1 MRRLWKTDHNDMRN
15 FLAPAAALL
24 LALGGHGALAC
35 DGKSEIEAA
44 FAKQQ
49 KAPAWRTIAVSQG
62 ENGSKQEQTFEY
74 IPPDRMYRKILIVG
88 QEPAVET
95 IGIAKWAYGNQGNG
109 WSELQPP
116 MAKMIAEHIQ
126 QVVTAPPKAGADFSC
141 LGKVAYD
148 GKDYLAYR
156 TAPEK
161 TDKGAELA
169 RTIYV
174 DPATGL
180 PAFNT
185 IAEIKEGAEPLLKEA
200 YTYPTDIVI
209 EKPF

>member
-1 MRRLWKTDHNDMRN
+1 MRN
-15 FLAPAAALL
+15 ILAAAAILL
-24 LALGGHGALAC
+24 LAFGGHGALAC
-35 DGKSEIEAA
+35 DGKSEVEAA

-49 KAPAWRTIAVSQG
+49 KAPAWRTVAASQNEAG
-62 ENGSKQEQTFEY
+62 NKQQQTFEY
-74 IPPDRMYRKILIVG
+74 IPPDRMYRKILIIG

-116 MAKMIAEHIQ
+116 MAKMIAEHIK

-141 LGKVAYD
+141 LGKVAYE

-161 TDKGAELA
+161 TEKGTELA

-180 PAFNT
+180 PAFNV
-185 IAEIKEGAEPLLKEA
+185 IAEVKEGAEPLVKES